1 MLFQFIIQ
9 TIYKYIAYLVSLL
22 LFLYWLF
29 FSDYHS
35 YPAHNRLDEDIEKIQ
50 KEIDFLTAETQKDLK
65 SLREINSAAG
75 KEKYGR
81 EKYYLKRENE
91 DIYIIQFDTI

>member
-22 LFLYWLF
+22 LFSYWLF

-35 YPAHNRLDEDIEKIQ
+35 YPAHKRLDEDIKKIQ

-65 SLREINSAAG
+65 SLSEINSAAG